1 METLRKGLN
10 KVLEFICCVLL
21 ALMTIFAT
29 WQVASRYVFNNP
41 STVTEELVL
50 ICFVWMGLL
59 GAAYL
64 FGKQEHMAMTF
75 LFDKLSE
82 KNQTKV
88 QLFYEVIIMAFAVL
102 VLVFGGWNMSQ
113 LSMGQLSSSLQIPMG
128 YVYLALPLSG
138 ITTVIYNVLNIADI
152 VKELS
157 GDKNKKGSKISFLAL
172 L

>member
-1 METLRKGLN
+1 METLRNGLN

-29 WQVASRYVFNNP
+29 WQVASRYVFSNP

-82 KNQTKV
+82 KNQSKV
-88 QLFYEVIIMAFAVL
+88 KLFYEVIIMAFAVL

-128 YVYLALPLSG
+128 YIYLALPLSG
-138 ITTVIYNVLNIADI
+138 VITAIYNILNIFDI

-157 GDKNKKGSKISFLAL
+157 GNKKQTKAV
-172 L
+172 

>member
-1 METLRKGLN
+1 MGTLRKGLN
-10 KVLEFICCVLL
+10 KVLEFVCCTLL

-64 FGKQEHMAMTF
+64 
-75 LFDKLSE
+75 
-82 KNQTKV
+82 
-88 QLFYEVIIMAFAVL
+88 QLFYEIIIMVFAVL
-102 VLVFGGWNMSQ
+102 VLVFGGWNMSR

-128 YVYLALPLSG
+128 YIYLALPLSG
-138 ITTVIYNVLNIADI
+138 VITAIYNVLNISDI
-152 VKELS
+152 IKALS
-157 GDKNKKGSKISFLAL
+157 SGSKKEKSKVA
-172 L
+172 

>member
-1 METLRKGLN
+1 METLRKGLD
-10 KVLEFICCVLL
+10 KALEFICCVLL
-21 ALMTIFAT
+21 ALMTILVT
-29 WQVASRYVFNNP
+29 WQVISRYVLNNP
-41 STVTEELVL
+41 STITEELVL
-50 ICFVWMGLL
+50 FSFVWMGLL
-59 GAAYL
+59 GGAYL
-64 FGKQEHMAMTF
+64 FGRNEHMAMTF

-88 QLFYEVIIMAFAVL
+88 KLFFELVIMAFAL
-102 VLVFGGWNMSQ
+102 FILVFGGWNMSQ

-157 GDKNKKGSKISFLAL
+157 SDKNKKGSKIMQ
-172 L
+172 